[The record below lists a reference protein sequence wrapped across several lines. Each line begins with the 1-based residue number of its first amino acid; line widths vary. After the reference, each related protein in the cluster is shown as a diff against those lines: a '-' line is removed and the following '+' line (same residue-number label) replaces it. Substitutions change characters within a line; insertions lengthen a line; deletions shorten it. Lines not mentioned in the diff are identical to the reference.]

1 MKLDRDDLIGRARR
15 LGDPLRSDV
24 TLPDRLA
31 APLRR
36 PLDRAWYA
44 RHGRLA
50 DLEILS
56 ESVIASAPP
65 VSGPK
70 VLLSSLRM
78 WTQHNAIELVLAH
91 ALRMRG
97 ADVEL
102 LTCGGGQPVCE
113 VGWGRRASPRPCDR
127 CGHYT
132 DRLAGASGYRQ
143 HRLGDA
149 FAWGRRPAD
158 APMRSD
164 APSSEDIAAAAH
176 VSAAWLTKSSEPLET
191 ESGPAAVRD
200 FEVAGAGVERAAVE
214 LLERSRPDV
223 LVLTNGLFA
232 SERVLADTARR
243 QGIEVVTYEVAPRHG
258 TLVFG
263 RRSPAPDMDTDALWE
278 SARDDALDEAEEQAL
293 ATMMFGRQEGSAAH
307 ERYFTA
313 PTEDERAIR
322 ELLGVAGDVPI
333 VAAFTNLAWDTAVLG
348 KDIGFAS
355 MVDWI
360 AEAVAAMSARPDAVL
375 AIRVHPAEV
384 RWGTAQPIAPELR
397 KRVGTLPSNVRLIG
411 PDEAISSYSLMA
423 MAERVLTYTSTV
435 GLEAAVR
442 GRRVAVAGE
451 THYRGRGFTDD
462 VRDAE
467 HLRALVASPHDGPL
481 PADDVDV
488 ARRYAFAFFFRLMIP
503 FAPVENRGDQI
514 VRLPRSAAEIAPGAD
529 PHLDFVCERILDG
542 GELLLPRELALSYA
556 ER

>member
-1 MKLDRDDLIGRARR
+1 MAPNREDLTRRLQR

-44 RHGRLA
+44 RRGRLD
-50 DLEILS
+50 DLESLS
-56 ESVIASAPP
+56 QSVIAAAPP
-65 VSGPK
+65 VTGPK

-91 ALRMRG
+91 ALRLRG

-102 LTCGGGQPVCE
+102 VTCGGGQPVCE

-132 DRLAGASGYRQ
+132 DRLAGASGYRH
-143 HRLGDA
+143 HRLGDH
-149 FAWGRRPAD
+149 FAWGKRPGR
-158 APMRSD
+158 APARSD
-164 APSSEDIAAAAH
+164 APSNEAVASAAR

-191 ESGPAAVRD
+191 ETGPAAVRD
-200 FEVAGAGVERAAVE
+200 FEVAGAGVERAAAAI
-214 LLERSRPDV
+214 LEHSRPDV

-232 SERVLADTARR
+232 SERILAETARAM
-243 QGIEVVTYEVAPRHG
+243 GIEVVTYEVAPRHG

-263 RRSPAPDMDTDALWE
+263 RRAPAPDMDTDALWE
-278 SARDDALDEAEEQAL
+278 TARDDALDDAEERAL
-293 ATMMFGRQEGSAAH
+293 ATMMSGRQEGSAAH
-307 ERYFTA
+307 ERYFAA

-322 ELLGVAGDVPI
+322 DLLGIGAGVPI
-333 VAAFTNLAWDTAVLG
+333 IAAFTNLAWDTAVLG
-348 KDIGFAS
+348 KDIGFDS

-360 AEAVAAMSARPDAVL
+360 AQAVTAMPARPDAVL
-375 AIRVHPAEV
+375 VIRVHPAEV
-384 RWGTAQPIAPELR
+384 RWGTAQPIEPELLR
-397 KRVGTLPSNVRLIG
+397 RVGSLPANVHVVG
-411 PDEAISSYSLMA
+411 PEQAISSYALMA

-467 HLRALVASPHDGPL
+467 HLRRLIASSGDGPL
-481 PADDVDV
+481 TDDEVAL

-503 FAPVENRGDQI
+503 FAPVENRGDEI
-514 VRLPRSAAEIAPGAD
+514 VKLATSAAELAPGAD
-529 PHLDFVCERILDG
+529 PHLDFVCDRILGG
-542 GELLLPRELALSYA
+542 GELLLPRELALA
-556 ER
+556 